1 MRARLR
7 ELARDAWIQHER
19 AEREVVPHLVRP
31 SIPILFFG
39 DSERFAASPLRVI
52 TVGLNPSRE
61 EFPRAAPFL
70 RFPAAEGASG
80 RDPDRYLASLDAYF
94 RTAPYTGWFNPSFE
108 PLLRGLGSSY
118 YDGALSAA
126 LHTDLC
132 SPLATDPTWSR
143 LAPPEQALLE
153 PAGRR
158 LWHELV
164 EALQPDVVLI
174 SVARRRLSKVEFPL
188 TEPASVIDTVDGPGR
203 MRPYRIEAFRHAL
216 GSGRVPLFVFGQA
229 SQTPFGSISGVEKR
243 RIGARILELL
253 DA

>member
-1 MRARLR
+1 VKARLR
-7 ELARDAWIQHER
+7 DLAREAWDQHER
-19 AEREVVPHLVRP
+19 AARAQLPHLVRP

-39 DSERFAASPLRVI
+39 NSERFASSPVRVI

-61 EFPRAAPFL
+61 EFPRTAPFL
-70 RFPAAEGASG
+70 RFPGSERSSG
-80 RDPDRYLASLDAYF
+80 DDPDGYLASLDAYF

-108 PLLRGLGSSY
+108 PLLRGLGASY
-118 YDGALSAA
+118 YEAAPSVA

-143 LAPPEQALLE
+143 LDPREQALLE

-164 EALQPDVVLI
+164 DALQPDLVLI
-174 SVARRRLSKVEFPL
+174 SIGRRRLSKINFPL
-188 TEPASVIDTVDGPGR
+188 TEPASVIDTVDGPAR
-203 MRPYRIEAFRHAL
+203 ARPYRVEAFRHEL
-216 GSGRVPLFVFGQA
+216 GSGKAPLFVFGQA
-229 SQTPFGSISGVEKR
+229 SQTPFGSISGLEKE
-243 RIGARILELL
+243 RIGARVLELL